1 MIGQKIFTIEK
12 NTDTESAIEVY
23 LMLIAAELK
32 SHRAAHYPDQYFTVP
47 TNLAWDYIKL
57 IEDER
62 KRFQTA
68 LRGIGSKSSE
78 DFNESYK
85 SQLFNEFEKEKKQTI
100 EEGLEII
107 FNMVSKQ
114 KKILK
119 FKLSENGQISYSP
132 MFRLAQKRADES
144 ELITIPKLSNSN
156 LEDVERY
163 LKKVAKCDANIKA
176 MSHIE
181 KHINLTGEYK
191 CRTLVDSVNE
201 IFIRMKSKGE
211 FEKKDSDSNDLELK
225 DYVNKAIRE
234 YEIFGKTKFIIND
247 QAYYQSVYNSFKNK
261 LD

>member
-1 MIGQKIFTIEK
+1 MKDRKIFTKEK
-12 NTDTESAIEVY
+12 GTDAEDAIKVY

-32 SHRAAHYPDQYFTVP
+32 SHRAAHYPDQYLSVP
-47 TNLAWDYIKL
+47 TNLAWDYINL

-85 SQLFNEFEKEKKQTI
+85 SQLLKEFEKEKKQTI
-100 EEGLEII
+100 EEGLEVI
-107 FNMVSKQ
+107 FKMVSKQ

-119 FKLSENGQISYSP
+119 FKLSENGQISYLP
-132 MFRLAQKRADES
+132 MLRLAQKRADES
-144 ELITIPKLSNSN
+144 ELIAIPKLSSSN
-156 LEDVERY
+156 LDDVERY
-163 LKKVAKCDANIKA
+163 IKKVAKCDANIKA

-201 IFIRMKSKGE
+201 IFIRMNAEEEFDKSV
-211 FEKKDSDSNDLELK
+211 SDGKELK
-225 DYVNKAIRE
+225 DYVNEAIDE
-234 YEIFGKTKFIIND
+234 YEVFGKTKFIIND